1 VTANTETPPADE
13 PYQPIR
19 PWSSFLI
26 RDYRLIWIA
35 ILCANTSMHMRNV
48 TSLYQVYH
56 LSGSSLQLGLTGF
69 FQAFPFVCFGLLGG
83 VLADTFNRK
92 RMIMSTQ
99 LLNVLPGA
107 VLGILTATG
116 AIQVWHIYLLN
127 LVTASLQVMGSP
139 ARQAIIPNLVPGS
152 HLMNAITL
160 TTLMQQGTQL
170 TGPVLAGYLIDF
182 VGLDK
187 AYFVDAALLLPSIV
201 AVLMIKRSGQAQRA
215 RTKINLRSLI
225 EGFEFLWQQ
234 RIILSL
240 FLLDFFAVLVGFY
253 RPILPIFASDV
264 FKVGA
269 GGLGAL
275 YAAPAI
281 GALIGSVLVLVTG
294 NIERKGAVAIIGTFC
309 FALSLGLLGLSQWFW
324 MGLLAAGALGFSD
337 AIGVAIRR
345 TVVQILAPD
354 NMRGRAAGFLTI
366 FAQATNALGAVIA
379 GGAAALVGASNG
391 GMVSTVERRRGVK
404 LAPRFCLHFPSRF
417 RLLTLF
423 TLSGSPPFFMEIVYM
438 V

>member
-1 VTANTETPPADE
+1 
-13 PYQPIR
+13 
-19 PWSSFLI
+19 
-26 RDYRLIWIA
+26 
-35 ILCANTSMHMRNV
+35 M
-48 TSLYQVYH
+48 
-56 LSGSSLQLGLTGF
+56 
-69 FQAFPFVCFGLLGG
+69 
-83 VLADTFNRK
+83 
-92 RMIMSTQ
+92 
-99 LLNVLPGA
+99 
-107 VLGILTATG
+107 LGILTATG
-116 AIQVWHIYLLN
+116 AIQVWHIYVLN
-127 LVTASLQVMGSP
+127 LITASLQVIGSP
-139 ARQAIIPNLVPGS
+139 ARQAIVPNLVPPS

-187 AYFVDAALLLPSIV
+187 TYFVDAALLLPSIV
-201 AVLMIKRSGQAQRA
+201 AVLMIKSSGQPKGA
-215 RTKINLRSLI
+215 RRKINLRSLI

-281 GALIGSVLVLVTG
+281 GALVGSGLVLVAG
-294 NIERKGAVAIIGTFC
+294 NIERKGAAAVIGTFL

-324 MGLLAAGALGFSD
+324 MGLVAAGALGFSD

-354 NMRGRAAGFLTI
+354 NMRGRASSFLTI

-379 GGAAALVGASNG
+379 GAAAALVGPSNALLLG
-391 GMVSTVERRRGVK
+391 SVLCAVTIFGVCWAIPQ
-404 LAPRFCLHFPSRF
+404 LWAYRSQ
-417 RLLTLF
+417 
-423 TLSGSPPFFMEIVYM
+423 
-438 V
+438 

>member
-1 VTANTETPPADE
+1 VAENTEVSPPDE
-13 PYQPIR
+13 LYQPIR
-19 PWSSFLI
+19 PWSCFLI

-48 TSLYQVYH
+48 TSLYHVYD

-92 RMIMSTQ
+92 KMIMSTQ
-99 LLNVLPGA
+99 LLNVVPGA

-116 AIQVWHIYLLN
+116 AIQVWHIYVLN
-127 LVTASLQVMGSP
+127 LVTASLQVLGSP
-139 ARQAIIPNLVPGS
+139 ARQAIVPNLVPPS
-152 HLMNAITL
+152 HLMNAIIL

-182 VGLDK
+182 LGVDK
-187 AYFVDAALLLPSIV
+187 TYFVDAALLLPSIV
-201 AVLMIKRSGQAQRA
+201 AVLMIKSSGQPKGA
-215 RTKINLRSLI
+215 RRQINLLSLI
-225 EGFEFLWQQ
+225 EGFEFLWRQ

-281 GALIGSVLVLVTG
+281 GALAGSGLVLVAG
-294 NIERKGAVAIIGTFC
+294 NIERKGAAAVIGTFL

-324 MGLLAAGALGFSD
+324 MGFLAAGALGFSD

-354 NMRGRAAGFLTI
+354 NMRGRASSFLTI
-366 FAQATNALGAVIA
+366 FAQATNALGAVLA
-379 GGAAALVGASNG
+379 GAAAALVGASN
-391 GMVSTVERRRGVK
+391 
-404 LAPRFCLHFPSRF
+404 A
-417 RLLTLF
+417 LLI
-423 TLSGSPPFFMEIVYM
+423 GSVLCATTILGLCWTIPQLWRYRSE
-438 V
+438 

>member
-1 VTANTETPPADE
+1 VTANTETPPPDE

-48 TSLYQVYH
+48 TSLYHVYD

-92 RMIMSTQ
+92 KMIVSTQ
-99 LLNVLPGA
+99 LLNLIPGA
-107 VLGILTATG
+107 ILGILTATG
-116 AIQVWHIYLLN
+116 TIEVWHIYVLN
-127 LVTASLQVMGSP
+127 LVTASLQVLGSP
-139 ARQAIIPNLVPGS
+139 ARQAIVPNLVPPS

-182 VGLDK
+182 VGLDNT
-187 AYFVDAALLLPSIV
+187 YFVDAALLLPSIV
-201 AVLMIKRSGQAQRA
+201 VVLMIRRSGQPQGARRA
-215 RTKINLRSLI
+215 INLRSLI

-281 GALIGSVLVLVTG
+281 GALVGSGLVLATG
-294 NIERKGAVAIIGTFC
+294 NIERKGAVAIIATFC
-309 FALSLGLLGLSQWFW
+309 FALSLGFLGLSKWFW
-324 MGLLAAGALGFSD
+324 LGLVAAGALGFSD
-337 AIGVAIRR
+337 SISVTIRR
-345 TVVQILAPD
+345 TIVQMLAPD
-354 NMRGRAAGFLTI
+354 NMRGRASSFLTI

-379 GGAAALVGASNG
+379 GAAAALVGASNALLLG
-391 GMVSTVERRRGVK
+391 SALCAATILGVCWTIPQLWAYRSEK
-404 LAPRFCLHFPSRF
+404 QSQ
-417 RLLTLF
+417 
-423 TLSGSPPFFMEIVYM
+423 V
-438 V
+438 

>member
-1 VTANTETPPADE
+1 
-13 PYQPIR
+13 
-19 PWSSFLI
+19 
-26 RDYRLIWIA
+26 
-35 ILCANTSMHMRNV
+35 MHMRNV
-48 TSLYQVYH
+48 TSLYHVYD

-92 RMIMSTQ
+92 KMIISTQ
-99 LLNVLPGA
+99 LLNVVPGA
-107 VLGILTATG
+107 ILGILTATG
-116 AIQVWHIYLLN
+116 AIQVWHIYVLN

-139 ARQAIIPNLVPGS
+139 ARQAIVPNLVPPS

-182 VGLDK
+182 VGVDK
-187 AYFVDAALLLPSIV
+187 SYFIDAALLLPSMV
-201 AVLMIKRSGQAQRA
+201 AVLMIKSRGQAQGMR
-215 RTKINLRSLI
+215 RKITLRSLI

-281 GALIGSVLVLVTG
+281 GALAGSGLVLVAG
-294 NIERKGAVAIIGTFC
+294 NVERKGAAAVIGAFI

-324 MGLLAAGALGFSD
+324 SLRRRSAWVQRRHWRRHSPNGRTIPRAGQHARTGLEFSDDLCSRHKRSWRRYRRSGSGAGRSVQCASARLCPLCRHYFGDLLGDPAALGVS
-337 AIGVAIRR
+337 VAVKSRPGFGCQ
-345 TVVQILAPD
+345 VSGSG
-354 NMRGRAAGFLTI
+354 GRALKPET
-366 FAQATNALGAVIA
+366 
-379 GGAAALVGASNG
+379 
-391 GMVSTVERRRGVK
+391 
-404 LAPRFCLHFPSRF
+404 
-417 RLLTLF
+417 
-423 TLSGSPPFFMEIVYM
+423 
-438 V
+438 